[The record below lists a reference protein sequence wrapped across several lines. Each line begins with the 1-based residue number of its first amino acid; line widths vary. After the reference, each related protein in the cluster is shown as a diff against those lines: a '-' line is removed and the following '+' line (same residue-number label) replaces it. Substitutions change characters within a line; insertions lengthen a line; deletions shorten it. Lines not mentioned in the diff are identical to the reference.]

1 VKINILL
8 SMFIFFYLNC
18 PVAAFDKQID
28 RDLYEFYLKTQLKLS
43 NFFKTDSDTLPI
55 SIKKILLTVW
65 TGQYGSLQE
74 YDFLSDEHK
83 KEIRMNFTAY
93 IAIKLTPRLT
103 GNLRIARFKNQ
114 KDAIT
119 AYRDSS
125 PYSTFID
132 KNTLF
137 SGKTIDDAYICSQDG
152 GHINKICLNFMY
164 KGFVFLLIVGRKP
177 SRGIPALTKN
187 DYELADNLVLAFK
200 DLIDK
205 TFNPEII
212 KFYNTTKIPID
223 KFLQSRN
230 ITLFKNLNLSVWNAL
245 NSGPSSI
252 KFSANDKLL
261 EINQTPTLFG
271 TLEFSSGALGY
282 FRIARFK
289 TYDDA
294 FQALTNLEPHATN
307 LTYLSLFSG
316 QKPNDAYIFSHND
329 YDNCVKSC
337 IIHKN
342 CLLHLT
348 INRSSLGKHSK
359 IKTDDLFLSDNLLI
373 CFKNIISYWIE
384 DTTELTNLNSNS
396 INTQKLNSY
405 KPFVDDNFYESIIN
419 IYTLH
424 NDFNNAIKYLKI
436 LKKYYPESKKI
447 KELENEFE
455 MHILNPEINN
465 ITQ

>member
-1 VKINILL
+1 MKINLLL
-8 SMFIFFYLNC
+8 SIFIFFYLNC

-55 SIKKILLTVW
+55 SIKKIKLSVW
-65 TGQYGSLQE
+65 TGQYAGSLQN

-93 IAIKLTPRLT
+93 IAIKLTPGLT

-252 KFSANDKLL
+252 KFSANDISEKY
-261 EINQTPTLFG
+261 
-271 TLEFSSGALGY
+271 SG
-282 FRIARFK
+282 
-289 TYDDA
+289 
-294 FQALTNLEPHATN
+294 
-307 LTYLSLFSG
+307 
-316 QKPNDAYIFSHND
+316 
-329 YDNCVKSC
+329 
-337 IIHKN
+337 
-342 CLLHLT
+342 
-348 INRSSLGKHSK
+348 
-359 IKTDDLFLSDNLLI
+359 
-373 CFKNIISYWIE
+373 
-384 DTTELTNLNSNS
+384 
-396 INTQKLNSY
+396 
-405 KPFVDDNFYESIIN
+405 
-419 IYTLH
+419 
-424 NDFNNAIKYLKI
+424 
-436 LKKYYPESKKI
+436 
-447 KELENEFE
+447 
-455 MHILNPEINN
+455 
-465 ITQ
+465 